1 MTYPHFFD
9 QAPRIRVR
17 DPLAIFLGVSE
28 DGVFEYSYLDAVKLA
43 GHSCPTVAGTFLM
56 VRAGLRALFGD
67 ELPERGAVRT
77 RFPDAASSGVTGVMA
92 NVASLITGGRG
103 NDGFHGI
110 GGRFDRNG
118 LLAFEAD
125 MAGTMALESC
135 ADGQRVVVDYQPQIV
150 PAAPQMRPL
159 LQLCMGGLADEEQWR
174 EFGRLWQD
182 RVRRILV
189 EHADD
194 PDLIQVQV
202 AG

>member
-1 MTYPHFFD
+1 MNHPDFFH

-17 DPLAIFLGVSE
+17 DPLAVFLGASE
-28 DGVFEYSYLDAVKLA
+28 DGVFEYCYLDVVKLA

-56 VRAGLRALFGD
+56 VRAALRALYGD

-77 RFPDAASSGVTGVMA
+77 LLPEAASSGVTGVMA
-92 NVASLITGGRG
+92 NVASLITGGRED
-103 NDGFHGI
+103 DGFHGI

-125 MAGTMALESC
+125 IPGSMAFQRMDTGA
-135 ADGQRVVVDYQPQIV
+135 RVVAEYQPQIV
-150 PAAPQMRPL
+150 PPAPEMRPL
-159 LQLCMGGLADEEQWR
+159 LQLCMSGQAEPAQWR

-189 EHADD
+189 DHQDD
-194 PDLIQVQV
+194 PALIQVV
-202 AG
+202 S